1 MSLRKHE
8 PTVATRAIRRRARGN
23 NSMQVQAILKGA
35 RLSAQKARLVAD
47 QVRGKNVEEALDL
60 LTYSTKKG
68 ADVIK
73 KLLNSAIAN
82 AEHNEGAD
90 VDELKILKIYVD
102 EGMTMKRIMPRAK
115 GRADRILKRSC
126 HISIIVADD

>member
-1 MSLRKHE
+1 
-8 PTVATRAIRRRARGN
+8 
-23 NSMQVQAILKGA
+23 MQVQAKLRGA

-47 QVRGKNVEEALDL
+47 QVRGRQVEDALNL
-60 LTYSTKKG
+60 LTYSSKKG
-68 ADVIK
+68 ADVIR
-73 KLLNSAIAN
+73 KLLDSAIAN

-90 VDELKILKIYVD
+90 VDELKISEIYVD

-126 HISIIVADD
+126 HISITVTDN

>member
-1 MSLRKHE
+1 
-8 PTVATRAIRRRARGN
+8 
-23 NSMQVQAILKGA
+23 MQVHAKLRGA

-47 QVRGKNVEEALDL
+47 QVRGRQVEDALNL
-60 LTYSTKKG
+60 LTYSSKKG
-68 ADVIK
+68 ADVIR

-90 VDELKILKIYVD
+90 VDELKISEIYVD

-126 HISIIVADD
+126 HISITVADN